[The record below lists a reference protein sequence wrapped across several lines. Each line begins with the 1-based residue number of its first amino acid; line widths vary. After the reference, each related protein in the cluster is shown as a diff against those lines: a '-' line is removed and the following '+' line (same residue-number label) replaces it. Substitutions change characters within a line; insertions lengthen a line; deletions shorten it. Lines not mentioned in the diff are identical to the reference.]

1 MRELVIYWKK
11 GSINVLRYMYDFFFS
26 KKGKQACLLLC
37 RRVQKDFF
45 DAGLIINESK
55 CGLDPALCLRQL
67 GFDVDMGEGEFRVP
81 VGRWEA
87 LQSKTDAILTARGG
101 RVPMELAREYF
112 SESSTYRELLG
123 VYRCLQSMV
132 HRCEETIVV
141 LHVDAQNLLG
151 IVNRGSPKLIINEL
165 ARGIFWFCLRQRITA
180 SVE

>member
-112 SESSTYRELLG
+112 SEWEAVQSSTYRELLG
-123 VYRCLQSMV
+123 VYRCMQSMV
-132 HRCEETIVV
+132 HRYDERFVV
-141 LHVDAQNLLG
+141 LRVNAQHFLG
-151 IVNRGSPKLIINEL
+151 S
-165 ARGIFWFCLRQRITA
+165 
-180 SVE
+180 